1 MKKYTKYKKDLEY
14 SYTMGPFPTYEL
26 IENKADIVEEVLIS
40 EDFNDTEK
48 LINILNDKKIPY
60 TISSK
65 QINKISLK
73 DKEYV
78 IGVFKKQK
86 SKLQEKKPHNFG
98 RNRQHGKLRYY
109 YEKYACIWI

>member
-48 LINILNDKKIPY
+48 LINILNDKKISY

-78 IGVFKKQK
+78 IGVFKKEK
-86 SKLQEKKPHNFG
+86 SKINSCHCYDSYKSRRRKDYDIYRLD
-98 RNRQHGKLRYY
+98 
-109 YEKYACIWI
+109 

>member
-65 QINKISLK
+65 QINKYIVL
-73 DKEYV
+73 
-78 IGVFKKQK
+78 
-86 SKLQEKKPHNFG
+86 
-98 RNRQHGKLRYY
+98 
-109 YEKYACIWI
+109 

>member
-48 LINILNDKKIPY
+48 LINILN
-60 TISSK
+60 
-65 QINKISLK
+65 
-73 DKEYV
+73 
-78 IGVFKKQK
+78 
-86 SKLQEKKPHNFG
+86 
-98 RNRQHGKLRYY
+98 
-109 YEKYACIWI
+109 